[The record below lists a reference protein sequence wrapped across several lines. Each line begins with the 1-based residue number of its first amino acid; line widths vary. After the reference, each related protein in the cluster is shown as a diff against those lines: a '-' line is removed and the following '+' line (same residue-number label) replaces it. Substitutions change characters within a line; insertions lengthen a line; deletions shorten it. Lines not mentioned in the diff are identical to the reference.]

1 MRKGIKNLGFIN
13 IFSTLAGLDE
23 SSTKSG
29 LKFDVI
35 LSINGVF
42 TLVFIAFPVDPMLTI
57 VVHMDYGCITFSRG
71 HFYWEYSVATSISVI
86 R

>member
-29 LKFDVI
+29 LKFDSI

-42 TLVFIAFPVDPMLTI
+42 TLVFIAFPVDPLLMVAAHI
-57 VVHMDYGCITFSRG
+57 DYGRINFTRG
-71 HFYWEYSVATSISVI
+71 HFYWDS
-86 R
+86 

>member
-1 MRKGIKNLGFIN
+1 MRKVIKNHGFIT
-13 IFSTLAGLDE
+13 FSTLAGLDE

-42 TLVFIAFPVDPMLTI
+42 SLVFIAFLVDPYPLLM
-57 VVHMDYGCITFSRG
+57 VVAHIDYGRINFTRG
-71 HFYWEYSVATSISVI
+71 HFYWDS
-86 R
+86 

>member
-1 MRKGIKNLGFIN
+1 MRKVVRNLGFIN

-23 SSTKSG
+23 FSTKSG

-42 TLVFIAFPVDPMLTI
+42 TLVFIAFPVDLVLM
-57 VVHMDYGCITFSRG
+57 VVAHIDYGRINFQKG
-71 HFYWEYSVATSISVI
+71 NFYWDS
-86 R
+86 